1 MSDTEFIH
9 VYALE
14 RDREYVERVQAG
26 TVAAGDLALCTD
38 NGLFGSS
45 QWWAAIRKGTVP
57 TERIEGTIVKLYK
70 QGEWPEFAVESDGQ
84 RTSWA
89 MDGDVSHYEGGK
101 RVRIDFVTLEYQNP
115 KPNGEASTRA
125 VLGIWIEP

>member
-14 RDREYVERVQAG
+14 RDHEYVERVQAG
-26 TVAAGDLALCTD
+26 TVEAGELALRTD

-45 QWWAAIRKGTVP
+45 QWWTAIRDGTVP
-57 TERIEGTIVKLYK
+57 TERIEGIIVKLYK
-70 QGEWPEFAVESDGQ
+70 RGEWPEFSVESDGQ

-89 MDGDVSHYEGGK
+89 MDGDVSRYEEGK
-101 RVRIDFVTLEYQNP
+101 RVRIDIVTLEYQKP
-115 KPNGEASTRA
+115 KHDGEASTQA

>member
-26 TVAAGDLALCTD
+26 TVEAGELALRTD

-57 TERIEGTIVKLYK
+57 TERIEGMIVKLYK
-70 QGEWPEFAVESDGQ
+70 QGEWPEFSVDADGQ

-89 MDGDVSHYEGGK
+89 MDGDVSHYEEGK